1 MVKRVLMSL
10 ILIMG
15 IITVYSQNVE
25 RLESEPTFKGITI
38 GMPINS
44 IANKLSFDSVVNGD
58 TMVWCI
64 GMSNWKKLQEVV
76 ELSRLINITTPPPL
90 NL

>member
-1 MVKRVLMSL
+1 MKILILQFSNIAMVKRVLMSL

-38 GMPINS
+38 GMKGKE
-44 IANKLSFDSVVNGD
+44 ALLK
-58 TMVWCI
+58 M
-64 GMSNWKKLQEVV
+64 
-76 ELSRLINITTPPPL
+76 
-90 NL
+90 